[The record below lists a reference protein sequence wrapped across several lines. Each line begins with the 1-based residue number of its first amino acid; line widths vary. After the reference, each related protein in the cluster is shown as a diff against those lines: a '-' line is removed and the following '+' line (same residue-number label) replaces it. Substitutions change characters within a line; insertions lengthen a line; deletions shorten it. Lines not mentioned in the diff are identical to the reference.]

1 MRFLRLLAAAAAL
14 TMAGA
19 PSAADTVCRPTEL
32 GTLRCAGPAVRP
44 EPRPVYRSDVQ
55 ALDRVRQAAEAAER
69 DDDRFVPARDTDRL
83 GGAAITDRPVAGP
96 CRPDRLGN
104 LHCR

>member
-1 MRFLRLLAAAAAL
+1 MRALRMLAAAIAVTIAA
-14 TMAGA
+14 A
-19 PSAADTVCRPTEL
+19 PSGAETVCRPTGL

-44 EPRPVYRSDVQ
+44 EPRPLYRSDVQ
-55 ALDRVRQAAEAAER
+55 ALDRVRRAGEAADR
-69 DDDRFVPARDTDRL
+69 DRGRFVPARETDRL
-83 GGAAITDRPVAGP
+83 GGATITDRPVAGP